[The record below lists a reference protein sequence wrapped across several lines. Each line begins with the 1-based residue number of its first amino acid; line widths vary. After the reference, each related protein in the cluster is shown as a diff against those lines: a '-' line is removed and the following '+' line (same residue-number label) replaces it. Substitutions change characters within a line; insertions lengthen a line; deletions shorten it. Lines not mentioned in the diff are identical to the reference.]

1 MDRWISFKLQLTPQ
15 QFKRLKAEK
24 EKTRLSIADLIRK
37 AVDITYP
44 DEAKK

>member
-1 MDRWISFKLQLTPQ
+1 MDRWVSFKLQLTPQ

-37 AVDITYP
+37 AVDTAYP
-44 DEAKK
+44 EDGKK